1 MKEVSIIFTGEAGTG
16 IKTIEALIAPLLK
29 NEGYN
34 LYISKE
40 IMSRVRGGNNV
51 TQLRVSDKRVT
62 AMSDKNDFVIV
73 LSKNSLYRLD
83 SRLQENTIIIGP
95 KAFIE
100 EKYSEKFKT
109 IYVEFAE
116 SARQVGNIMYAN
128 SVILG
133 FLGELLGI
141 TFENVEKLITKKFSK
156 KGEEVIS
163 KNLEAYKAGENLA
176 KESELKVEIEKDKSI
191 ISNGVV
197 TGTEAMAIGSLAGGC
212 NLAASYPMAPSTEIF
227 MQLIDYSK
235 DFDIATEQAEDEI
248 AAINMVLGGWYA
260 GARALTTTS
269 GGGFALMCE
278 GISMAGIGEL
288 PAVIHLAQ
296 RPGPGTGLPTRTEQG
311 DLNLVL
317 YAGHGDFPRVILA
330 PGSLEEGVILG
341 NKAFNIADK
350 YQVPVFL
357 LSDFHYVNQS
367 YNISEIDF
375 SKLKIEN
382 HFIKSGKGYER
393 YKLTDSGISPRA
405 IPGYG
410 EGFVCV
416 DSDEHD
422 ESGHITEDF
431 DVRVAH
437 NEKRNRKLSTYEDIE
452 PVISGD
458 FNYET
463 LIIGWGSTWGAINEA
478 FEKESKDKIAYAHFT
493 QVYPIPKSAKSLI
506 EKAKKVII
514 IENNYTGQFADL
526 IKKELGINLENRV
539 LRADGLPFTVEQI
552 QKVIREI

>member
-1 MKEVSIIFTGEAGTG
+1 MKEVSILFTGEAGTG

-51 TQLRVSDKRVT
+51 TQLRVSDRRVT

-73 LSKNSLYRLD
+73 LSKNSLYRLGD
-83 SRLQENTIIIGP
+83 RMTENTVIIGP
-95 KAFIE
+95 KPFIE
-100 EKYSEKFKT
+100 EKYVNKHKT
-109 IYVEFAE
+109 IFVEFAE

-141 TFENVEKLITKKFSK
+141 TYETTEKLITKKFSK
-156 KGEEVIS
+156 KGEEVVN
-163 KNLEAYKAGENLA
+163 KNLEAYKAGEILA
-176 KESELKVEIEKDKSI
+176 KESNLKVEIPKNPSVKTD
-191 ISNGVV
+191 GVI

-235 DFDIATEQAEDEI
+235 DFDIATEQAEDEV

-269 GGGFALMCE
+269 GGGFALMGE
-278 GISMAGIGEL
+278 AISMSGIGEL
-288 PAVIHLAQ
+288 PAVVHLAQ

-341 NKAFNIADK
+341 NKGFNIADK

-367 YNISEIDF
+367 YNIPDIDF
-375 SKLKIEN
+375 SNLKIEN
-382 HFIKSGKGYER
+382 HFIKSEVGYER
-393 YKLTDSGISPRA
+393 YKLTENGISPRA

-410 EGFVCV
+410 DGFVCV

-431 DVRVAH
+431 AVRVAH

-452 PVISGD
+452 PVVTGD
-458 FNYET
+458 FDYET

-478 FEKESKDKIAYAHFT
+478 VEKESKSKVAYAHFT
-493 QVYPIPKSAKSLI
+493 QVFPIPQSTEALI
-506 EKAKKVII
+506 KKAKKVILV
-514 IENNYTGQFADL
+514 ENNFTGQFGDL
-526 IKKELGINLENRV
+526 IKKELGINLTNRV
-539 LRADGLPFTVEQI
+539 LRADGLPFSVEQI
-552 QKVIREI
+552 QEVIREA

>member
-1 MKEVSIIFTGEAGTG
+1 MKEVSILFTGEAGTG
-16 IKTIEALIAPLLK
+16 IKTIEALVAPLLK

-51 TQLRVSDKRVT
+51 TQLRVSDRRVT
-62 AMSDKNDFVIV
+62 AMSDINDFVIV

-83 SRLQENTIIIGP
+83 DRMTDNTVIIGP

-116 SARQVGNIMYAN
+116 KARNVGNIMYAN

-141 TFENVEKLITKKFSK
+141 TYETTEKLMTKKFSK
-156 KGEEVIS
+156 KGEEVVA
-163 KNLEAYKAGENLA
+163 KNLEAYRAGESLA
-176 KESELKVEIEKDKSI
+176 RESNLKVEISKNPAVKND
-191 ISNGVV
+191 GVV

-269 GGGFALMCE
+269 GGGFALMGE
-278 GISMAGIGEL
+278 AISMAGIGEL
-288 PAVIHLAQ
+288 PAVVHLAQ

-341 NKAFNIADK
+341 NKGFNIADK

-367 YNISEIDF
+367 YNIQDIDF
-375 SKLKIEN
+375 SNLKIEN
-382 HFIKSGKGYER
+382 HFIKSEKGYER
-393 YKLTDSGISPRA
+393 YKLTENGISPRA
-405 IPGYG
+405 IPSHG

-452 PVISGD
+452 PVITGD

-478 FEKESKDKIAYAHFT
+478 VEKESKNGLAYAHFT
-493 QVYPIPKSAKSLI
+493 QVYPIPKSTEALI
-506 EKAKKVII
+506 KKAKKVIL
-514 IENNYTGQFADL
+514 IENNFTGQFGDL
-526 IKKELGINLENRV
+526 IKKELGIDLTNRV
-539 LRADGLPFTVEQI
+539 LRADGLPFSVEGI
-552 QKVIREI
+552 QKVIREA

>member
-51 TQLRVSDKRVT
+51 TQLRVSDRRVT
-62 AMSDKNDFVIV
+62 AMSDKNDYVIV

-83 SRLQENTIIIGP
+83 NRMTENTVIIGP

-100 EKYSEKFKT
+100 EEYSEKFKT

-116 SARQVGNIMYAN
+116 SARNVGNIMFAN

-133 FLGELLGI
+133 FLGELLGVSYE
-141 TFENVEKLITKKFSK
+141 TTERLITKKFSK
-156 KGEEVIS
+156 KGEEIVS
-163 KNLEAYKAGENLA
+163 KNLEAYKAGEVLA
-176 KESELKVEIEKDKSI
+176 RESNLKVEIPKNLAIKND
-191 ISNGVV
+191 GVI

-235 DFDIATEQAEDEI
+235 EFDIATEQAEDEI

-269 GGGFALMCE
+269 GGGFALMGE
-278 GISMAGIGEL
+278 AISMAGIGEI
-288 PAVIHLAQ
+288 PAVVHLAQ

-330 PGSLEEGVILG
+330 PGSLEEGIILG
-341 NKAFNIADK
+341 NKGFNIADK

-367 YNISEIDF
+367 YNIPDIDF
-375 SKLKIEN
+375 SNLKIEN
-382 HFIKSGKGYER
+382 HFIRSEVGYER
-393 YKLTDSGISPRA
+393 YKLTENGISPRA
-405 IPGYG
+405 IPSYG
-410 EGFVCV
+410 DGFVCV

-431 DVRVAH
+431 DIRVAH

-452 PVISGD
+452 PVITGD

-478 FEKESKDKIAYAHFT
+478 VEKESKNGLAYAHFT
-493 QVYPIPKSAKSLI
+493 QVFPVPKSTEALI
-506 EKAKKVII
+506 RKAKKVIL
-514 IENNYTGQFADL
+514 IENNFTGQFGDL
-526 IKKELGINLENRV
+526 IKKELGIDLTNRV
-539 LRADGLPFTVEQI
+539 LRADGLPFSVEQI
-552 QKVIREI
+552 QEVIREA